1 MAGSMADMVDKMGMD
16 AGLSMR
22 FPIGLLIILPQ
33 TELQIKRIVDLDE
46 GLCFCNRTLKIPPF
60 LSCLLLRMQIGI
72 KRSGQAST
80 LSLKDLVK

>member
-33 TELQIKRIVDLDE
+33 TELQKRIVDLDE
-46 GLCFCNRTLKIPPF
+46 GFCNRTLKIPPF